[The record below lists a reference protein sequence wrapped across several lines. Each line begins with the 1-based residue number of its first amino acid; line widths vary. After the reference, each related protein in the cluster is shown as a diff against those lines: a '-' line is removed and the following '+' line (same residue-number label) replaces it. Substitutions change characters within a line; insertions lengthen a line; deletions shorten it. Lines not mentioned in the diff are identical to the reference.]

1 MDVRTRGRSS
11 WLRLLGLIGLT
22 SLAACG
28 VPRDPEGTLEQARAG
43 TLRVG
48 AVDSPPHLAR
58 TAEGAGGPE
67 AELVRAFARS
77 IGAEVDWQWGALDDH
92 LEVLKRFELDLVAA
106 GLTARSPWKR
116 EVAFS
121 RPWNRERP
129 PERVLAV
136 PPGENAMLFALDR
149 FIEAHAGRELPGRAP

>member
-1 MDVRTRGRSS
+1 MDVGPHGG
-11 WLRLLGLIGLT
+11 LRLLGLLGLT

-43 TLRVG
+43 MLRVG
-48 AVDSPPHLAR
+48 AVDSPPHLVR
-58 TAEGAGGPE
+58 TTQGASGPE
-67 AELVRAFARS
+67 GELVRAFARS
-77 IGAEVDWQWGALDDH
+77 IGAEVDWQWGSLDDH
-92 LEVLKRFELDLVAA
+92 LETLKRFELDLVAA

-129 PERVLAV
+129 PDRVLAV
-136 PPGENAMLFALDR
+136 PPGENAMLLALDR
-149 FIEAHAGRELPGRAP
+149 FIEANAGLEFPGRAP